1 MVFEDSNTARKL
13 SNNNHG
19 EIQRIIN
26 LQAKNEHRERET
38 KIQTCTCRRMAHRKQ
53 SKFMETYRFMVKED
67 ELETRSKDREEEDQ
81 YTHRQRIRENTER
94 GEQRNR
100 DYRNNK
106 KGLY

>member
-1 MVFEDSNTARKL
+1 
-13 SNNNHG
+13 
-19 EIQRIIN
+19 
-26 LQAKNEHRERET
+26 
-38 KIQTCTCRRMAHRKQ
+38 
-53 SKFMETYRFMVKED
+53 METYRFMVKED

-106 KGLY
+106 KGLYEANCKSCEADSPQETDGKINSN

>member
-1 MVFEDSNTARKL
+1 MNT
-13 SNNNHG
+13 
-19 EIQRIIN
+19 E
-26 LQAKNEHRERET
+26 RERQKYRLVHAGVWLIEN
-38 KIQTCTCRRMAHRKQ
+38 KANLWKH
-53 SKFMETYRFMVKED
+53 RFMVKED